1 MYDRSPL
8 PALNLS
14 AIGAGGD
21 ADGLGAGGPDAREV
35 RGRPDSR
42 GAGNRHCVDWMP
54 ATVKRDG
61 SEEAPRRF
69 VSQLEGH
76 FPPYYSLHV
85 GDFRVVM
92 RIYDDRL
99 VIVVVD
105 LGPRKTIYRKY

>member
-1 MYDRSPL
+1 MGYDIELTEDAERTLTKLTRSNREMARRINREL
-8 PALNLS
+8 MAL
-14 AIGAGGD
+14 G
-21 ADGLGAGGPDAREV
+21 
-35 RGRPDSR
+35 
-42 GAGNRHCVDWMP
+42 
-54 ATVKRDG
+54 T
-61 SEEAPRRF
+61 EEAPRRF

-99 VIVVVD
+99 VIIVVD

>member
-1 MYDRSPL
+1 MGYDIELTEDAERTLTKLTRSNREMARRINREL
-8 PALNLS
+8 MAL
-14 AIGAGGD
+14 G
-21 ADGLGAGGPDAREV
+21 
-35 RGRPDSR
+35 
-42 GAGNRHCVDWMP
+42 
-54 ATVKRDG
+54 T
-61 SEEAPRRF
+61 EEAPRRF

-105 LGPRKTIYRKY
+105 LGPHKTIYRKY